1 MANGENTN
9 VLIIGSNRSGKS
21 ITSIKL
27 GNDVNCGH
35 FSIRNNVKWD
45 WLSLVTAYEKTKRSA
60 LALEE
65 IGVVYDRMNYYTD
78 TNKYFKYL
86 METQAYLL
94 NCLIMNVP
102 DLYFIPKNLWS
113 LLNYIVVTKRNG
125 QYVNAEIYRVTPD
138 RLKGKIR
145 FNKISNWSP
154 DISNIS
160 PELLDEYELIK
171 DEWNKKNLQD
181 WIKATRPPEQKQELK
196 PNLEMQQLDMR
207 INESRNRL
215 KAMGIKL

>member
-1 MANGENTN
+1 MMNGENTN

-27 GNDVNCGH
+27 GNDVNNNH
-35 FSIRNNVKWD
+35 FNIKNNVKWD
-45 WLSLVTAYEKTKRSA
+45 WLSLVQAYEKTKRSA

-102 DLYFIPKNLWS
+102 DLDFIPKNLWS
-113 LLNYIVVTKRNG
+113 LLNYIVICKRFG
-125 QYVNAEIYRVTPD
+125 SLVIAEVYKVNPD
-138 RLKGKIR
+138 RLRGKIR
-145 FNKISNWSP
+145 FNKISNWQV
-154 DISNIS
+154 DISNLS
-160 PELLDEYELIK
+160 PELLDEYELFK
-171 DEWNKKNLQD
+171 DEWNKKNLQQ
-181 WIKATRPPEQKQELK
+181 WIEATRPPEQPKQEIK
-196 PNLEMQQLDMR
+196 SYTDLDR
-207 INESRNRL
+207 RLDEDRARL
-215 KAMGIKL
+215 KSMGIKF